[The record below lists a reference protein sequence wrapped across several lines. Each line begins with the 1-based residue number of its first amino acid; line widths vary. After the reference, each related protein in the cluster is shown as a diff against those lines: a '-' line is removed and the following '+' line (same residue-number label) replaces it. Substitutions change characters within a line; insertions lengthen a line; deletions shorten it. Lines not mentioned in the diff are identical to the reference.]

1 MRHAKKAGVAL
12 RTASGFKNLPNC
24 AERWKCYNLVSN
36 NAVFRVLKMPIEA
49 TVRDDGTL
57 TIKVPDRY
65 RGKKVHVSIREAEA
79 EPTNQWEAIS
89 RIAQEV
95 GRLGLPGRTHEEI
108 LKEIRGFRETE

>member
-1 MRHAKKAGVAL
+1 
-12 RTASGFKNLPNC
+12 
-24 AERWKCYNLVSN
+24 
-36 NAVFRVLKMPIEA
+36 MPIEA

-79 EPTNQWEAIS
+79 EPTSQWEAIS
-89 RIAQEV
+89 HIAHEA
-95 GRLGLPGRTHEEI
+95 GRLGLPGKTHEEI